1 MDSFGPFV
9 PVFAPVSTGT
19 LHAMHQRK
27 HNQPLSISLL
37 ALPETTPASLY
48 GLHEVF
54 AAVGVAWEQLT
65 GDASTVRPI
74 IPRIVTLD
82 GQSFRSPN
90 GLTISVE
97 AGLADIPQTDV
108 VIVTDLVTAGDTRG
122 LWRTEAEWV
131 RARHED
137 GALIA
142 SVCTG
147 SLFLAETGLLDGC
160 DATTHWS
167 ATQDMR
173 TFYPEVRL
181 RPERILCPAGESH
194 RIITG
199 GGVSAWQDLALYL
212 IARFCGDEE
221 ARRIAKI
228 FVIGDRS
235 EGQLPFSAIGPPAKH
250 EDAAVAVAQ
259 QWIAEHYPSPNP
271 VAGMV
276 SQSGLAERTF
286 KRRFK
291 AATGYAP
298 VDYVQA
304 LRVEEAKQ
312 MLEMTRDPVEA
323 IAGEVGY
330 EDPAFFR
337 RLFKRRTG
345 VSPARYRQR
354 FQCITQLPGKSRG
367 SDAGETT
374 GDGTVDVL
382 PRPSA

>member
-1 MDSFGPFV
+1 
-9 PVFAPVSTGT
+9 
-19 LHAMHQRK
+19 MHQRK

-54 AAVGVAWEQLT
+54 AAVGVVWEQLT
-65 GDASTVRPI
+65 GDISTARPI

-82 GQSFRSPN
+82 GRSFRSPN
-90 GLTISVE
+90 GLTISAE
-97 AGLADIPQTDV
+97 AGLGDVLQTDV
-108 VIVTDLVTAGDTRG
+108 VIVTDLAVSGDPRG
-122 LWRTEAEWV
+122 LWPEEVDWV
-131 RARHED
+131 RSRHED

-147 SLFLAETGLLDGC
+147 SLFLAEAGLLDGC
-160 DATTHWS
+160 EATTHWS
-167 ATQDMR
+167 AAQALR
-173 TFYPEVRL
+173 VFYPEVQL
-181 RPERILCPAGESH
+181 RPERILCPAGEGH

-250 EDAAVAVAQ
+250 EDAAVAMAQ
-259 QWIAEHYPSPNP
+259 QWIAEHYASPNP
-271 VAGMV
+271 VTRMA

-312 MLEMTRDPVEA
+312 MLETTSDPVEA
-323 IAGEVGY
+323 VAAEVGY

-354 FQCITQLPGKSRG
+354 FQNITQLPGRSRG
-367 SDAGETT
+367 MKSGAAGGDATAGQP
-374 GDGTVDVL
+374 
-382 PRPSA
+382 PRHS